1 VVTKILLFDNYDSFT
16 YNLVHIIRE
25 LGYDMEIYRNDKIDI
40 NDVAQYD
47 KILLSPGPGIPDEA
61 GILKQ
66 LIEKY
71 GASKSILGVCLGHQA
86 IAEVYGAKLF
96 NLPNVL
102 HGVTSS
108 IRVIQR
114 NEKMFTG
121 IPETF
126 EGTHYHSWAVI
137 PESVGDDLEVTAIN
151 KDGIIMGIAHKK
163 FDVRGVQFHPE
174 SVMTE
179 FGKKMMNN
187 WLTR

>member
-1 VVTKILLFDNYDSFT
+1 MKILVLDNYDSVT

-25 LGYDMEIYRNDKIDI
+25 LGHDPDIYRNDKIDI

-108 IRVIQR
+108 VKVIQR
-114 NEKMFTG
+114 SEKIFTG

-137 PESVGDDLEVTAIN
+137 AESVGNDLEVTAIN